1 EQGDQSHLAIN
12 VERRKSE
19 KRERQSRGKGQRHGA
34 RENDEGI
41 AEALKLRRQDQID
54 QNSREQK
61 CPEKFAALNP
71 ELARLAGVVHS
82 EALGQGCLGLVFQV
96 CQRLIKWHRRRNHA
110 LNTHSI
116 ELLEL
121 VQRARLGRRLQAGKS
136 RERHEL
142 VV

>member
-1 EQGDQSHLAIN
+1 MPLTSMIPMLFRAPAPGPEAKTS
-12 VERRKSE
+12 
-19 KRERQSRGKGQRHGA
+19 GKWP
-34 RENDEGI
+34 NTV
-41 AEALKLRRQDQID
+41 
-54 QNSREQK
+54 
-61 CPEKFAALNP
+61 AA
-71 ELARLAGVVHS
+71 VVHS